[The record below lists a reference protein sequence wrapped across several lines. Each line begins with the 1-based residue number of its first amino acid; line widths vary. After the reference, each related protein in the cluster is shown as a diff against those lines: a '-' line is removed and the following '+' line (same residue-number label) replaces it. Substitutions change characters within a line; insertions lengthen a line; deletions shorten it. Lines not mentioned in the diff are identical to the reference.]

1 MTTPT
6 TGRPQA
12 IAWRHLLRHYLEM
25 IAAMFVGMAVLGI
38 AVRGA
43 LALTGLEFP
52 GGDEWASV
60 EMAAEMSVGMVVWMR
75 YRGHG
80 WASSLEM
87 TAAMFAPLALLF
99 PLLWLSVI
107 AGGSLMLL
115 EHVLMLPAMFLLML
129 RRRTEYGSAAHV

>member
-12 IAWRHLLRHYLEM
+12 IAWRHFLRHYLEM

-60 EMAAEMSVGMVVWMR
+60 EMAAEMSIGMVVWMR

-99 PLLWLSVI
+99 PLLWLGAI

-115 EHVLMLPAMFLLML
+115 EHVVMLPAMFLLML
-129 RRRTEYGSAAHV
+129 RRRSEYGSAAHV